1 MRMVNL
7 NTIIFHSNPYDT
19 LVAPANAVLAAFS
32 EGRLRQDNVT
42 SIVMDALFG
51 GAIDPNKRKG
61 AIVEFLQPFIT
72 ESIGTERAFDV
83 TVRGG
88 RDSRGKVIYYPQ
100 DSADVI
106 IAKSLNHI
114 IGGLQPGALTSSTR
128 IWDGATGKFSDYG
141 TQKDM
146 SDEVIALLSGVRVE
160 EAKPLSS
167 VPFILTSYGKDK
179 SNIRSK
185 FSRKAYSA
193 RTTPEEK
200 LGAFS
205 QYVKE
210 SYDSQNKMYQIIEDA
225 TNLGIDERTLK
236 KLFEKRLT
244 KTETKALFRGV
255 FKPPSYSKERDRDW
269 ET

>member
-1 MRMVNL
+1 MSAPDENGKFKYY
-7 NTIIFHSNPYDT
+7 NFSYSNPYDT

-42 SIVMDALFG
+42 SIVMNALFG

-61 AIVEFLQPFIT
+61 TITEFLQPFIT

-100 DSADVI
+100 DGADVI

-114 IGGLQPGALTSSTR
+114 LGGLSPGAVTSSTR
-128 IWDGATGKFSDYG
+128 IWDGATGRFSDYG

-146 SDEVIALLSGVRVE
+146 SDEVVALLSGVRVE

-185 FSRKAYSA
+185 FSRRAYQH
-193 RTTPEEK
+193 E
-200 LGAFS
+200 LH
-205 QYVKE
+205 
-210 SYDSQNKMYQIIEDA
+210 
-225 TNLGIDERTLK
+225 LK
-236 KLFEKRLT
+236 KN
-244 KTETKALFRGV
+244 
-255 FKPPSYSKERDRDW
+255 
-269 ET
+269 